1 MLVAA
6 IPCHGVRGKPSL
18 TDTSRRRRR
27 QTGLHVSSNLVSSE
41 CSPLKYLPR
50 SLTSIY
56 SDVSR
61 NSEISIQCY
70 LRTEQPTGGID
81 GIADDMGNDI
91 FMGGV
96 RFTPDFD
103 NMGAP
108 QEQWCELSGGG
119 KILIAVAYQP
129 SSVRIVAHSGY
140 LQFAD
145 CLVGPI
151 IDRRRFRAHDCDR
164 QR

>member
-1 MLVAA
+1 
-6 IPCHGVRGKPSL
+6 
-18 TDTSRRRRR
+18 
-27 QTGLHVSSNLVSSE
+27 
-41 CSPLKYLPR
+41 
-50 SLTSIY
+50 
-56 SDVSR
+56 
-61 NSEISIQCY
+61 
-70 LRTEQPTGGID
+70 
-81 GIADDMGNDI
+81 MGNDI